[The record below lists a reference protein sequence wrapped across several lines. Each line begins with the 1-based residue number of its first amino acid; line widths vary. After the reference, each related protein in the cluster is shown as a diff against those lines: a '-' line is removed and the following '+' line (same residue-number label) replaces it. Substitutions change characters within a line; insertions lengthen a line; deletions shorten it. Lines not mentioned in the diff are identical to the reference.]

1 MICLP
6 EICAHTKIIFQGI
19 IWHELEK
26 LFVGRNSAYAY
37 TKIEFFVQIFGFH
50 KGKKYFPTE
59 ILFFIDKREEREA
72 QSIDTCE
79 VQR

>member
-1 MICLP
+1 MHIR
-6 EICAHTKIIFQGI
+6 
-19 IWHELEK
+19 K
-26 LFVGRNSAYAY
+26 LNFLFKFLGSIKA
-37 TKIEFFVQIFGFH
+37 
-50 KGKKYFPTE
+50 KKYFPTE